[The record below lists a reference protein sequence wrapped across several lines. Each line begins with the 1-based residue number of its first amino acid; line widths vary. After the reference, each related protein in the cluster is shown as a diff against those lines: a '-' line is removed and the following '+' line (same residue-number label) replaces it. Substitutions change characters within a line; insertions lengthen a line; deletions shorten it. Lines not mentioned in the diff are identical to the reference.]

1 MGILKKFINKRVYMV
16 AVSNTNRFIFVRI
29 TLTEKAFRNTIN
41 TAKNVV
47 QWKIPIG
54 DWMEVAD
61 TLPEDV
67 QEAVEVM
74 GENDVDF
81 DVFTGIVSFDA
92 DTRYYIMTK

>member
-1 MGILKKFINKRVYMV
+1 MV
-16 AVSNTNRFIFVRI
+16 AVSDTNRFIFVRI
-29 TLTEKAFRNTIN
+29 TLTEKAVRGLIN

-47 QWKIPIG
+47 RWEIPIG

-67 QEAVEVM
+67 QEAVEIM
-74 GENDVDF
+74 AENDVDF
-81 DVFTGIVSFDA
+81 DIFTGIVSFDA